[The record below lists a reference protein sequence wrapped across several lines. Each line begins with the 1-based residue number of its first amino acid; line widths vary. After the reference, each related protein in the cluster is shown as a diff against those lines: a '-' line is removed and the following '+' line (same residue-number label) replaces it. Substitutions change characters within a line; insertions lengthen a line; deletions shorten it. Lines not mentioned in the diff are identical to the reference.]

1 MLRDGQ
7 FIREQK
13 PVIGRAYQRPLP
25 RQHMTDGSLKYQASV
40 IRQYA
45 KSSEPLSGT
54 LFDAIIGAAALV
66 VFFLALIFIPEIFR

>member
-25 RQHMTDGSLKYQASV
+25 RHHMTDGSLKYQASV
-40 IRQYA
+40 IRRYA
-45 KSSEPLSGT
+45 KTSDPLPGT
-54 LFDAIIGAAALV
+54 WLDAIIGATALV
-66 VFFLALIFIPEIFR
+66 VFFLLVMFIPEFFR